1 MTGKKILAQK
11 LGHTSLSMPM
21 ITSQLIKKNF
31 GRIFINVSA
40 SDSIPHMNLWLGLS
54 LFAKSGRNKRW
65 SDTRTSLRCGALI
78 GEYELDDDPLQDKL
92 MVEPIHV
99 ENRFW
104 AQQRS
109 W

>member
-1 MTGKKILAQK
+1 
-11 LGHTSLSMPM
+11 
-21 ITSQLIKKNF
+21 
-31 GRIFINVSA
+31 
-40 SDSIPHMNLWLGLS
+40 MNLWLGLS